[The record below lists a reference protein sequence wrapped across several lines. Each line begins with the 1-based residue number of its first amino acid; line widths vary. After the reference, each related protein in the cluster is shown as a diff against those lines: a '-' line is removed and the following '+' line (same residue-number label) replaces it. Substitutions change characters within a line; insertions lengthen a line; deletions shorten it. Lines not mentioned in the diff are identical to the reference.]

1 MNSAV
6 AGATQVRNKTSQI
19 IVSAAAICIVEI
31 FATVSWSQDWTAAK
45 DELSKKGITPAIIYD
60 GDIFSNLSG
69 GLQRGSAYVGNLHL
83 QLSFDG
89 QRLINWPGMTAFVS
103 ALATHGGQPGAF
115 SGDAQG
121 VSNMSA
127 TPDFRLYE
135 AWLQQNSFD
144 NRFSILMGR
153 YDLNTEF
160 YRMTTA
166 SLFLNSSFGIGP
178 EFGQSGLAGPSI
190 FPSTSVGIRF
200 AYKPAPN
207 IVLRTAIFDG
217 APVDRPDGSVGAFKK
232 DDGLLI
238 VSEAAF
244 LDRPAASER
253 QPNMRFRIGRASG
266 LPPYDNKLAFGG
278 WYYTASF
285 DDLSAVDAQGNAL
298 RRRGSSGAYMLI
310 DRTLFKDQDDPKK
323 RLAGFLQMG
332 IADDRVNRFG
342 SYIGTGLATTG
353 LFRGRPNDELGFAV
367 AIARNGSHY
376 LDLQQFQG
384 MPTSRTETAFELTY
398 LAQITDWF
406 AVQPDIQYIIHPNTD
421 PSLRNVLAFQLRF
434 EFSY

>member
-19 IVSAAAICIVEI
+19 IVSAAAIIIVEI
-31 FATVSWSQDWTAAK
+31 FATVSWSQDWTVAK

-103 ALATHGGQPGAF
+103 ALATYGGQPGAF
-115 SGDAQG
+115 TGDAQG

-190 FPSTSVGIRF
+190 FPCTSVGIRF

-207 IVLRTAIFDG
+207 IVLRTAILDG

-244 LDRPAASER
+244 LDRPTASER

-266 LPPYDNKLAFGG
+266 LPPYDDKLAFGG
-278 WYYTASF
+278 WYYNASF
-285 DDLSAVDAQGNAL
+285 DDLSAVDTQGNAL
-298 RRRGSSGAYMLI
+298 RRRGSR
-310 DRTLFKDQDDPKK
+310 DRKST
-323 RLAGFLQMG
+323 RL
-332 IADDRVNRFG
+332 N
-342 SYIGTGLATTG
+342 S
-353 LFRGRPNDELGFAV
+353 
-367 AIARNGSHY
+367 SHANI
-376 LDLQQFQG
+376 
-384 MPTSRTETAFELTY
+384 S
-398 LAQITDWF
+398 
-406 AVQPDIQYIIHPNTD
+406 
-421 PSLRNVLAFQLRF
+421 
-434 EFSY
+434 